1 MSFNET
7 LYHYGAPFKDITLRF
22 ENGNVT
28 EASASTNQAVLE
40 EMLATDRGAR
50 RLGEFS
56 LTDGRHSRI
65 TRFMAD
71 TLYDENRGGE
81 HGNFHVALGNAYK
94 DSYTGD
100 PSTLK
105 AADWRRL
112 GFNESAVHTDI
123 VSTSRRQV
131 TAHLSNGRTKLI
143 YADGRFR
150 V

>member
-1 MSFNET
+1 
-7 LYHYGAPFKDITLRF
+7 
-22 ENGNVT
+22 
-28 EASASTNQAVLE
+28 
-40 EMLATDRGAR
+40 
-50 RLGEFS
+50 
-56 LTDGRHSRI
+56 
-65 TRFMAD
+65 MAD

-105 AADWRRL
+105 APDWKRL

-123 VSTSRRQV
+123 ISTSGRQV
-131 TAHLSNGRTKLI
+131 TAHLPNGRTKLI